1 MKKRDIGRRPP
12 PAAIHVAPRGARP
25 DHRPPVEVR
34 THVDREP
41 TMCERCGA
49 VYVNRTWRAG
59 ERTRSTSLVGVGWT
73 LCPACA
79 QVQDAE
85 YFGRIRVT
93 AALGPERELEVRRR
107 IWRVEGRAR
116 HTQPERRTVRI
127 DRGPSGLEILTTSQK
142 LAHRIARELEKAF
155 GGRAHYTWTDR
166 EGALDATWDPPATP
180 ATARAARPAPRRP
193 RIKRRSLAAR

>member
-1 MKKRDIGRRPP
+1 MKKRDIERRSP

-25 DHRPPVEVR
+25 DHRPPIAVR

-41 TMCERCGA
+41 TMCECCGA
-49 VYVNRTWRAG
+49 VYLNKTWRAG

-93 AALGPERELEVRRR
+93 APLGPEREVEVRRR
-107 IWRVEGRAR
+107 IWRVESRAR

-155 GGRAHYTWTDR
+155 GGRAHYAWSDR
-166 EGALDATWDPPATP
+166 EGALDATWDPPASP
-180 ATARAARPAPRRP
+180 AVARAAPRRP
-193 RIKRRSLAAR
+193 RIKQRSLTAR

>member
-1 MKKRDIGRRPP
+1 MKLRNIGHRQP
-12 PAAIHVAPRGARP
+12 PAAIHVAPRGARA
-25 DHRPPVEVR
+25 DRTPPVALRAAVE
-34 THVDREP
+34 REP

-49 VYVNRTWRAG
+49 VYLNKTWRAG
-59 ERTRSTSLVGVGWT
+59 ERTSRTSLVGVGWT

-79 QVQDAE
+79 QVEDAE

-93 AALGPERELEVRRR
+93 APLAPERELEVRRR

-127 DRGPSGLEILTTSQK
+127 DRGRAGLEILTTSQK

-166 EGALDATWDPPATP
+166 EGALDATWTPPAAA
-180 ATARAARPAPRRP
+180 ATARPARPAARRP
-193 RIKRRSLAAR
+193 RIKRRSLAPR

>member
-1 MKKRDIGRRPP
+1 
-12 PAAIHVAPRGARP
+12 
-25 DHRPPVEVR
+25 
-34 THVDREP
+34 
-41 TMCERCGA
+41 
-49 VYVNRTWRAG
+49 
-59 ERTRSTSLVGVGWT
+59 VGWT

-79 QVQDAE
+79 QVEDAE

-93 AALGPERELEVRRR
+93 APLAPERELEVRRR

-127 DRGPSGLEILTTSQK
+127 DRGRAGLEILTTSQK

-166 EGALDATWDPPATP
+166 EGALDATWTPPAAA
-180 ATARAARPAPRRP
+180 ATARPARPAARRP
-193 RIKRRSLAAR
+193 RIKRRSLAPR